1 MASDHSPCIRRIL
14 ASVHDGR
21 ITVYQAADLSAL
33 LLRPVCFHPAFCT
46 SAMME
51 LMPCATHSRLW
62 CGFDADSSR
71 LPSPF
76 PSLLISVAR
85 LPLLSL
91 VSHSIICSSIDLLP
105 STILLQHIL
114 TTSVIALRPFA
125 LYFTS
130 LRVDGFLRKVRDSNP
145 RIVLTIA
152 ALAVRCFQPL
162 SQPSFFL
169 LLLQRVVVSFFA
181 SLLHSDNRLTSSSPS
196 GASLYRP

>member
-1 MASDHSPCIRRIL
+1 MVL
-14 ASVHDGR
+14 
-21 ITVYQAADLSAL
+21 
-33 LLRPVCFHPAFCT
+33 
-46 SAMME
+46 E

-91 VSHSIICSSIDLLP
+91 VSHSVICSSIVLSP

-114 TTSVIALRPFA
+114 TTSIIALRPFA

-130 LRVDGFLRKVRDSNP
+130 LRVDGSLRKVRDSNP

-152 ALAVRCFQPL
+152 ALAVRCFQPDSANLPCTCCFSSGLL
-162 SQPSFFL
+162 SRSL
-169 LLLQRVVVSFFA
+169 CRYCIAETASHLHHLQV
-181 SLLHSDNRLTSSSPS
+181 LHSPIHNHAVDLVHRVGPS
-196 GASLYRP
+196 CTVHGSIHVLHRHALSG

>member
-33 LLRPVCFHPAFCT
+33 LLRPVCLRPASCT

-130 LRVDGFLRKVRDSNP
+130 WRVLGSRGRWRSRTACSPKLFRE
-145 RIVLTIA
+145 
-152 ALAVRCFQPL
+152 
-162 SQPSFFL
+162 
-169 LLLQRVVVSFFA
+169 
-181 SLLHSDNRLTSSSPS
+181 SSPR
-196 GASLYRP
+196 GRTAVAF

>member
-1 MASDHSPCIRRIL
+1 VASDHSSCILRIL

-33 LLRPVCFHPAFCT
+33 LLRPVCLRPASCT

-91 VSHSIICSSIDLLP
+91 VSRYVIS
-105 STILLQHIL
+105 ILLLFCCHRQYCFSI
-114 TTSVIALRPFA
+114 SSLRPS
-125 LYFTS
+125 S
-130 LRVDGFLRKVRDSNP
+130 LSGPSPCILPAGAYWFLWKVRCSKP
-145 RIVLTIA
+145 LLIL
-152 ALAVRCFQPL
+152 CF
-162 SQPSFFL
+162 
-169 LLLQRVVVSFFA
+169 
-181 SLLHSDNRLTSSSPS
+181 S
-196 GASLYRP
+196 GNHRRFGRTPYH

>member
-1 MASDHSPCIRRIL
+1 MVL
-14 ASVHDGR
+14 
-21 ITVYQAADLSAL
+21 
-33 LLRPVCFHPAFCT
+33 
-46 SAMME
+46 E

-76 PSLLISVAR
+76 PSLLISVDR

-91 VSHSIICSSIDLLP
+91 VSHSIICSSFALLP

-130 LRVDGFLRKVRDSNP
+130 LRVDGSLRKVRDSNP

-152 ALAVRCFQPL
+152 ALAVRCLQPDSANLPYVCCFSSGLL
-162 SQPSFFL
+162 SRSLRRYCIATTALHLHHLQVLHPSVYNHL
-169 LLLQRVVVSFFA
+169 IDLVHRVCPSCAVYGSIHV
-181 SLLHSDNRLTSSSPS
+181 HNRHALS
-196 GASLYRP
+196 G